1 MNFRFFGLIAAFF
14 CLSITSFAQKN
25 NAKFAA
31 RKWRP
36 VNEDNYEV
44 IKGNPSKPRFKISIS
59 NIDYNVKSDTWK
71 FKILDL
77 MNSRNSGFALLNVN
91 ANEAKNLVQNLK
103 NIKIRQVRSGI
114 TPKDII
120 VLIDFPGMHNE
131 MYKLIPLFSPPKI
144 VADNNEIISYAQNTI
159 SLKGSKVDN
168 EMDVAASKGNTEEE
182 SNGIFTSVQTPST
195 FPGGPGEWNKFLFRN
210 LNRDLPIE
218 NGAPAGIYKVIV
230 SFIVA
235 RDGSISDVKADNDPG
250 YGTAAEAVRVIQK
263 GPNWTPAEQNGRK
276 VKYRHRQV
284 IGFQITND

>member
-31 RKWRP
+31 RKWSP
-36 VNEDNYEV
+36 VYEDNYEV

-59 NIDYNVKSDTWK
+59 NNDYNVKSDTWK

-103 NIKIRQVRSGI
+103 NIKIRQVKSGI
-114 TPKDII
+114 TPKEIM
-120 VLIDFPGMHNE
+120 VLIDFPGMHNG

-144 VADNNEIISYAQNTI
+144 VADRVMDPIEVSIGGPIE
-159 SLKGSKVDN
+159 DN
-168 EMDVAASKGNTEEE
+168 DDI
-182 SNGIFTSVQTPST
+182 IFTSVQIPST
-195 FPGGPGEWNKFLFRN
+195 FPGGTDAWVKFLSIN

-230 SFIVA
+230 SFVVS
-235 RDGSISDVKADNDPG
+235 RDGSISNVRAENDPG

-263 GPNWTPAEQNGRK
+263 GPKWTPAEQNGLK
-276 VKYRHRQV
+276 VIYRHKQV
-284 IGFQITND
+284 IGFQVTED